1 MLTNASEVHVKNF
14 LSKFKGKPWRTMAA
28 DTLMITFIVLTSIG
42 AYMIAPPVGLIT
54 GGACCGLYGFL
65 LGSE

>member
-1 MLTNASEVHVKNF
+1 
-14 LSKFKGKPWRTMAA
+14 MAA

>member
-1 MLTNASEVHVKNF
+1 MVIEVYVKKF
-14 LSKFKGKPWRTMAA
+14 LLKFKGKQWRTVAA
-28 DTLMITFIVLTSIG
+28 DTFMLTFIVLTSIG
-42 AYMIAPPVGLIT
+42 AYMISPPAGLIT